1 MILAKDGVRWMT
13 VGFDEKAKKPVL
25 AREFSLVD
33 AAEF

>member
-13 VGFDEKAKKPVL
+13 VGYDEKAKKPVL
-25 AREFSLVD
+25 AKEFFLPD